1 MPRGFIIAEEL
12 QYFSVHKEKNKRS
25 QKKNFS
31 DKGTEKTSISSETTQ
46 TDS

>member
-1 MPRGFIIAEEL
+1 MAEEL
-12 QYFSVHKEKNKRS
+12 QYFTVHKEKNKRS

-31 DKGTEKTSISSETTQ
+31 DKGTEKTSISSEPRQ